1 MSVALVA
8 LLVLSVP
15 SAPTPAEAWRDVPSL
30 APFMAAEPVVVDGW
44 LAFRDGNTVVRLAPV
59 PPPPV
64 GAAGAAACGKLPRP
78 EADWAGI
85 WAFPTAD
92 PVVLHLAEEATLWQW
107 TPTRRCWIE
116 VPLRARGA
124 RAVPGTVTRAARREA
139 SVTLAL
145 GPLDAG
151 LAAFTLA
158 AASVA
163 AAQEPAKPVMALE
176 GDAAMVT
183 ILIKGD
189 KTADFES
196 VIAKYKEA
204 LAKSDNPKR
213 KEQLAGMK
221 FFKSPTAVQGNAM
234 YIISVDPVVTG
245 EEYDI
250 TRVVT
255 EVFPVEVQEVY
266 AKYKD
271 SFAGRQIISLNKVP

>member
-1 MSVALVA
+1 MLRGLRVLVSG
-8 LLVLSVP
+8 V
-15 SAPTPAEAWRDVPSL
+15 
-30 APFMAAEPVVVDGW
+30 
-44 LAFRDGNTVVRLAPV
+44 
-59 PPPPV
+59 
-64 GAAGAAACGKLPRP
+64 
-78 EADWAGI
+78 
-85 WAFPTAD
+85 
-92 PVVLHLAEEATLWQW
+92 
-107 TPTRRCWIE
+107 
-116 VPLRARGA
+116 
-124 RAVPGTVTRAARREA
+124 
-139 SVTLAL
+139 
-145 GPLDAG
+145 G
-151 LAAFTLA
+151 LAVFTLA
-158 AASVA
+158 TSVV
-163 AAQEPAKPVMALE
+163 AAQEPAKLVMALD

-213 KEQLAGMK
+213 KEQLAGMR

-234 YIISVDPVVTG
+234 YIISVDPVVKG

-271 SFAGRQIISLNKVP
+271 SFAGRQIISLNKIP